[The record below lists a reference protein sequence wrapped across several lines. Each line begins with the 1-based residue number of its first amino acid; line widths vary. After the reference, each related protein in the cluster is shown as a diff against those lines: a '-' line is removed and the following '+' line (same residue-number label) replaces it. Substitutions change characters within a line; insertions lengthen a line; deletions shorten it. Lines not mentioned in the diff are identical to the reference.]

1 MQQLREILY
10 NVWYYD
16 LPWWMS
22 VLRSAMTMPE
32 DDGWMQRVVVQ
43 AGREKPPTVIKFDQ
57 FIAWFESTVLM
68 VSKAELHRLNS
79 SLDDITDGVIYLK
92 RLSAEYRSSLLSS
105 QQPAPSNRILKLYD
119 HIDSLSIPFVAGR
132 LYSSHLRDSSEGGRK
147 DVVYHVTSLLPD
159 YDILKD
165 YTTDVRHRL
174 KILDEMASSRKND
187 SAKSKAGTK
196 AGGAAS
202 TVASHNT
209 SAIKEEVKMMQS
221 ALEQLVAEISKKLLV
236 LRYFQQL
243 KVAIHPPIQ
252 KLSLKM
258 MKLPSLTDIS
268 KHLDD
273 EYHNLKS
280 ADELYINM
288 KSTESLLRVRR
299 LQAELLHLEE
309 VLLEAYQPL
318 QKIDRASLALGLSTL
333 NVSTD
338 FITSDGSG
346 GRLDWLEELSR
357 LHCLSTADILRQLT
371 NASVKSSFTQSMEAL
386 QQLLIAHPNALCAAA
401 APAPAADDLFEG
413 LAEYIIGF
421 DVELFIA
428 HLDDWTGRV
437 QLHGM
442 SCLPVIVMCMRCL
455 RSHFQLVSSVSSI
468 IIIIVVDVVVIRCV
482 GEEE

>member
-1 MQQLREILY
+1 MLVQLREILY
-10 NVWYYD
+10 NIWYYD

-32 DDGWMQRVVVQ
+32 DYSWAQRVVTQTQV
-43 AGREKPPTVIKFDQ
+43 GREKLLPTVIKFDQ

-79 SLDDITDGVIYLK
+79 SLDDITDGVLYLK
-92 RLSAEYRSSLLSS
+92 RLSAEYRSSLLSN

-119 HIDSLSIPFVAGR
+119 HIDALSIPFVAGR
-132 LYSSHLRDSSEGGRK
+132 LYSSALRDSNESGKK

-159 YDILKD
+159 YDVLKD
-165 YTTDVRHRL
+165 YATELRHKL

-187 SAKSKAGTK
+187 STKSKAGSK
-196 AGGAAS
+196 AAP

-221 ALEQLVAEISKKLLV
+221 ALEQLAAEISKKLLV

-243 KVAIHPPIQ
+243 KVAIHQPIQ

-268 KHLDD
+268 KQLDD
-273 EYHNLKS
+273 EYHILKS
-280 ADELYINM
+280 ADELYANM
-288 KSTESLLRVRR
+288 KSTESLVRVRK

-309 VLLEAYQPL
+309 VLLEAYHPL
-318 QKIDRASLALGLSTL
+318 LRIDRVSLATGLTALNLSTE
-333 NVSTD
+333 
-338 FITSDGSG
+338 FSDASG
-346 GRLDWLEELSR
+346 GHSDWLEELSR

-371 NASVKSSFTQSMEAL
+371 NASVKSSFIQSMEAL
-386 QQLLIAHPNALCAAA
+386 QQLLTAHPNALCAAA
-401 APAPAADDLFEG
+401 SADLFEG
-413 LAEYIIGF
+413 LAECIIGF

-428 HLDDWTGRV
+428 HLDDWAGRV
-437 QLHGM
+437 QLHGTHV
-442 SCLPVIVMCMRCL
+442 SYRDAHVM
-455 RSHFQLVSSVSSI
+455 F
-468 IIIIVVDVVVIRCV
+468 D
-482 GEEE
+482 E

>member
-1 MQQLREILY
+1 M
-10 NVWYYD
+10 
-16 LPWWMS
+16 
-22 VLRSAMTMPE
+22 LRSSMTMPD
-32 DDGWMQRVVVQ
+32 DDGWMQRVIQ
-43 AGREKPPTVIKFDQ
+43 TGREKPPTVIKFDQ

-68 VSKAELHRLNS
+68 VSKVELHRMNS
-79 SLDDITDGVIYLK
+79 SLDDITDGVLYLK
-92 RLSAEYRSSLLSS
+92 RLSEEYRSSLLSS

-119 HIDSLSIPFVAGR
+119 HIDSLPIPFVAGR
-132 LYSSHLRDSSEGGRK
+132 LYSSNLRDNNESGRK

-159 YDILKD
+159 YDVLKD
-165 YTTDVRHRL
+165 YASDMRHRL

-187 SAKSKAGTK
+187 STKSKAGTK
-196 AGGAAS
+196 AAP

-221 ALEQLVAEISKKLLV
+221 ALEQLAVEINRKLLV

-268 KHLDD
+268 KHLDE

-280 ADELYINM
+280 ADELYANM
-288 KSTESLLRVRR
+288 KSTESLVRVRR

-309 VLLEAYQPL
+309 VLLEAYHPL
-318 QKIDRASLALGLSTL
+318 QRIDRSLALGLSTL
-333 NVSTD
+333 KVPTEL
-338 FITSDGSG
+338 SDGSG
-346 GRLDWLEELSR
+346 TSSDWLEDLSR

-371 NASVKSSFTQSMEAL
+371 NATVKSSFTQWMEAL

-401 APAPAADDLFEG
+401 PADEFEG
-413 LAEYIIGF
+413 LSEYIIGF

-437 QLHGM
+437 QLHG
-442 SCLPVIVMCMRCL
+442 SYASYCYESFPTTII
-455 RSHFQLVSSVSSI
+455 I
-468 IIIIVVDVVVIRCV
+468 IIIIVVAVAIAVAVAVIIIIIVFVIRCI
-482 GEEE
+482 GEKE